1 MTSSVPLFCNQ
12 HLTVRN
18 KKVMYLGLIWEC
30 GTYALTNLF
39 KIPFWVTTIT
49 EPDKGQSV
57 KTKPSSWQFG
67 HMVKTHMAQDY
78 PLAQFKTTYIQC
90 NKNKIYVFDPYGEPN
105 TWNVSWEQKLWNCD
119 IDENAFSS
127 YQQLLYFY
135 FGVEKNMEKGT
146 KKQWLE
152 WDLNPWPLKHS
163 YKCSST
169 ELSSLRF
176 SASW

>member
-12 HLTVRN
+12 HLKVRN

-78 PLAQFKTTYIQC
+78 PLAQFKTILIFSVTKTKYMSLILMVNLTPGMYHG
-90 NKNKIYVFDPYGEPN
+90 NKNCETVTLMKMLFPVISNFYII
-105 TWNVSWEQKLWNCD
+105 WWCNCFYA
-119 IDENAFSS
+119 E
-127 YQQLLYFY
+127 LL
-135 FGVEKNMEKGT
+135 
-146 KKQWLE
+146 
-152 WDLNPWPLKHS
+152 
-163 YKCSST
+163 
-169 ELSSLRF
+169 
-176 SASW
+176 

>member
-1 MTSSVPLFCNQ
+1 MTNSVRLFCNQ

-18 KKVMYLGLIWEC
+18 KKVLYLGLIWEC

-78 PLAQFKTTYIQC
+78 PLEQFKTVLIFSVTKTKYMSLILMVNLTPGMYHG
-90 NKNKIYVFDPYGEPN
+90 NKNCETVTLIKMRFQVISNFYIIWWF
-105 TWNVSWEQKLWNCD
+105 NCFY
-119 IDENAFSS
+119 AG
-127 YQQLLYFY
+127 LL
-135 FGVEKNMEKGT
+135 
-146 KKQWLE
+146 
-152 WDLNPWPLKHS
+152 
-163 YKCSST
+163 
-169 ELSSLRF
+169 
-176 SASW
+176 